1 MATAIHAPR
10 INNNDDEVKVLGFDV
25 RVGDRVTAD
34 QIVGQVETDKAV
46 LDVSAALDGYVLA
59 VLAQPGEI
67 VRVGSVMLWIG
78 NSIDEAIPTA
88 PLAGT
93 GTAAGTSSQ
102 VSAKARLLIDAN
114 GLDAQAIEPIG
125 GRVTVE
131 AVERHLASRQE
142 STGKPAGAST
152 GNPLATRSALND
164 TLPDVDGSAV
174 DLSREERGMAAT
186 VAWQRDFA
194 VPGYIEIDY
203 ELAPWTDLARRFQE
217 DNGLL
222 MPPLL
227 PLMAWQLVTLARRNA
242 RLNATFVGGKRY
254 EYSPVNLGFTIQ
266 AGEALYLAVLR
277 DAQRH
282 DAIGFVNALGELLRR
297 AAAHQLRET
306 EVSGATIG
314 FSSMERWKV
323 RRHVPVLAPH
333 SALMVAHAA
342 GRDGRGVL
350 GATYDHRVLNGGQ
363 VVALLRQLAA
373 AQIKPKEEN

>member
-1 MATAIHAPR
+1 MTTAIYAPR
-10 INNNDDEVKVLGFDV
+10 INNNDDEVKVLAIDV

-46 LDVSAALDGYVLA
+46 LDVSAASDGYVLA
-59 VLAQPGEI
+59 VLAAPEQV
-67 VRVGSVMLWIG
+67 VRVGSVMLWLG
-78 NSIDEAIPTA
+78 ETADEAVPVA
-88 PLAGT
+88 DFGGAVPALR
-93 GTAAGTSSQ
+93 SSSP
-102 VSAKARLLIDAN
+102 VTAKARLLIDAN
-114 GLDAQAIEPIG
+114 GLDVDTIEPID

-131 AVERHLASRQE
+131 AVERHLASHQAAP
-142 STGKPAGAST
+142 SGTPTS
-152 GNPLATRSALND
+152 PRSPLND

-174 DLSREERGMAAT
+174 ELSREERGMAAT

-217 DNGLL
+217 EYGLL

-227 PLMAWQLVTLARRNA
+227 PLMAWQLVTLARQNA
-242 RLNATFVGGKRY
+242 RLNATFVAGKRY
-254 EYSPVNLGFTIQ
+254 EYSQVNLGFTIQ

-333 SALMVAHAA
+333 SALMLAHAA

-363 VVALLRQLAA
+363 VVAMLRQLAS
-373 AQIKPKEEN
+373 AQTKPKEEK